1 MGLGSSL
8 QKAFRR
14 AGPCYISH
22 SDGASKT
29 TTNLAEMSTI
39 SEEQMKFTIVRKVGL
54 LLTTVLS
61 LMVLSSLLVYRRAS
75 SITEQQRL
83 IATVRLPTAVVDKE
97 LQRDMN
103 LMLSK
108 ARQAILASDNKE
120 DFEKT
125 KALFESQVQLCQED
139 IRRFEEIAPH

>member
-1 MGLGSSL
+1 
-8 QKAFRR
+8 
-14 AGPCYISH
+14 
-22 SDGASKT
+22 
-29 TTNLAEMSTI
+29 
-39 SEEQMKFTIVRKVGL
+39 MKFTIVRKVGL